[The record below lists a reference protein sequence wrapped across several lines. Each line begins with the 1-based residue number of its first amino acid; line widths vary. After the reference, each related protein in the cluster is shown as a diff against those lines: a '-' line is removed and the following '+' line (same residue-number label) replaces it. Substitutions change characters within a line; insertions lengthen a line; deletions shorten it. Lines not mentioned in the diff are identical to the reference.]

1 MSHLTKMKT
10 GFKNRLYLERSLD
23 KLKIPNFKSNSNDL
37 ILSKSNDT
45 SFNWNGQFFELNV
58 DYDYWNQPYS
68 VNHFLSRIKTEYAT
82 ESLIV
87 ESNQYGFTPIQFENN
102 CPGHRTVTLQR
113 WKEVVYLHNQR
124 SY

>member
-1 MSHLTKMKT
+1 MSHLTKTKT
-10 GFKNRLYLERSLD
+10 GFKNRLYLEKSLD
-23 KLKIPNFKSNSNDL
+23 KLKIPNFKSNSITNPNDL

-45 SFNWNGQFFELNV
+45 SFHWNGQFFELNV

-87 ESNQYGFTPIQFENN
+87 ESNQYGFIPTPVSYT
-102 CPGHRTVTLQR
+102 HLTLPTILL
-113 WKEVVYLHNQR
+113 V
-124 SY
+124 